1 VRLGDLTP
9 RKSHYQTMPA
19 SAVNACE
26 SRKYATIYRDRLAR
40 HARSEPA
47 AKASQLSDRGI

>member
-40 HARSEPA
+40 RARSEPA